1 MTKLETFDCCFAVSE
16 GRSYAI
22 EAESKE
28 QAEIIAN
35 NLYDHGELGEPDR
48 VFGVDCF
55 LNDVDKREAKT

>member
-1 MTKLETFDCCFAVSE
+1 MTELKTFDCCFAVSE

-35 NLYDHGELGEPDR
+35 NLYDHGELREPDK
-48 VFGVDCF
+48 VFVVDF
-55 LNDVDKREAKT
+55 YLNDVDKREVD